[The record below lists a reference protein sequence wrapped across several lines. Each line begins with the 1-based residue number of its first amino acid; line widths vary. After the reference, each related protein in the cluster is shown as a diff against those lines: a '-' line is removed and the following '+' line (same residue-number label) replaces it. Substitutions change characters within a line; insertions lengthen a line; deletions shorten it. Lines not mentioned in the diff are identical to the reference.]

1 MNVINHLENL
11 PDGGIYVDLFCLGLS
26 KIVSSPRYFRDLGV
40 HLNYLAAGYF
50 PEKKALRASARR
62 KISHSPHWLES
73 RQL

>member
-11 PDGGIYVDLFCLGLS
+11 PGGGIYVDLFCLGLS
-26 KIVSSPRYFRDLGV
+26 KIVSSPRYFRDLG
-40 HLNYLAAGYF
+40 GYF